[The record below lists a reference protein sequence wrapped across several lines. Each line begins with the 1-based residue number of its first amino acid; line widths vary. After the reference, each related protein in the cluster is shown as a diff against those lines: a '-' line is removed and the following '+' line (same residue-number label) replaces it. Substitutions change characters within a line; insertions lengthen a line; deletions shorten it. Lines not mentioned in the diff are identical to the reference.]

1 MSTYNRISPRATV
14 ALLRWTASQPWAA
27 AYRASLPIGGVD
39 GTLRRRFAGTPLAGR
54 IFAKT
59 GTLNATNAL
68 SGWMIAASG
77 RKLTFSIIA
86 NDVPDGT
93 SALAAMD
100 GTLLA
105 IAAQN

>member
-1 MSTYNRISPRATV
+1 V
-14 ALLRWTASQPWAA
+14 
-27 AYRASLPIGGVD
+27 GGQD

-68 SGWMIAASG
+68 SGWLIAASG
-77 RKLTFSIIA
+77 RELTFSIIA
-86 NDVPDGT
+86 NDVPDGS
-93 SALAAMD
+93 SAVAAMD
-100 GTLLA
+100 NALLA

>member
-1 MSTYNRISPRATV
+1 
-14 ALLRWTASQPWAA
+14 
-27 AYRASLPIGGVD
+27 
-39 GTLRRRFAGTPLAGR
+39 RFAGTPLAGR

-68 SGWMIAASG
+68 SGWLIAASG
-77 RKLTFSIIA
+77 RELTFSIIA

-93 SALAAMD
+93 SALTTMD
-100 GTLLA
+100 SALVE